1 VIELS
6 DHYLGGIMI
15 AKHKK
20 LLYLFLL
27 LFGLYL
33 ALLLIIDFDV
43 NEKRPFLNF
52 FKSMQ
57 SDSALEV
64 VDFSVDK
71 EKSSKVMPK
80 PNPDRNPYYG
90 DLHVHTKYSFDAYV
104 FGITATPDDAYKYA
118 KGEGIKHPLGYEMKL
133 REPLDFYS
141 VTDHGF
147 YMGMIQ
153 AYADTSTDISKNDFA
168 KPFHDLNR
176 KDNLSVESA
185 GERSD
190 LFSTIVGAVITQ
202 PYPSWHPK
210 ILKAWLTKNTQLALK
225 SFDYDIHK
233 SAWADIARS
242 ANEHNDPGHFTT
254 FIGYEFTTST
264 DIEGGNLHRNVIF
277 NSSEASIRPWTRIDS
292 LNPEDLWT
300 WQDALRDKGIDTVSI
315 PHNSNGSNGQ
325 MFEMESF
332 LGNAIDQDYADKRM
346 RNEPL
351 VEITQVKGTSDTH
364 PLLSPD
370 DDWAD
375 FEIMDV
381 RVGSRPPTY
390 SKPSG
395 GYVREAYLNGLTL
408 EFTQQGNPYKFGL
421 IGSSDTHTAAGAY
434 DESNYWSKVGL
445 LDGDAENRGSVPLA
459 EENRERLEEY
469 MAAFNQPQ
477 STLALDQGDYANTGF
492 TQWGASGLAV
502 AWAEENT
509 RDSIFKAFKRK
520 ETFAT
525 TGTRLAVRFFG
536 GYDLSLIDLNSDN
549 MVSEAYK
556 NGVTMGADL
565 LSNGDKVPEFIVWA
579 QKDKYGAPLQRVQII
594 KGWMDSISGRPNEK
608 VFDVICSD
616 GNAVDPVTHRCPDNG
631 AKVNIND
638 CSISQ
643 NVGSSELKTHW
654 IDPEFDSSNKAFYY
668 VRVLENPTCRWSTW
682 DAVKRGFKPREDLH
696 EIIQERAW
704 SSPIWYIP
712 DPSNVEVIPLGG
724 TVRLR
729 SST

>member
-1 VIELS
+1 
-6 DHYLGGIMI
+6 
-15 AKHKK
+15 
-20 LLYLFLL
+20 
-27 LFGLYL
+27 
-33 ALLLIIDFDV
+33 
-43 NEKRPFLNF
+43 
-52 FKSMQ
+52 MQ

-242 ANEHNDPGHFTT
+242 ANDHNDPGHFTT

-300 WQDALRDKGIDTVSI
+300 WQDALREKGIDTVSI

-408 EFTQQGNPYKFGL
+408 EFTQQGNPYKFGV

-536 GYDLSLIDLNSDN
+536 GYDLSSIDLNSDN

-608 VFDVICSD
+608 VFDVVCSD

-643 NVGSSELKTHW
+643 GVGSSELKTHW
-654 IDPEFDSSNKAFYY
+654 KDPDFDSSNKAFYY

-696 EIIQERAW
+696 ETIQERAW

>member
-1 VIELS
+1 
-6 DHYLGGIMI
+6 MI

-52 FKSMQ
+52 FKSLQ

-242 ANEHNDPGHFTT
+242 ANDHNDPGHFTT

-300 WQDALRDKGIDTVSI
+300 WQDALREKGIDTVSI

-536 GYDLSLIDLNSDN
+536 GYDLSSIDLNSDN

-608 VFDVICSD
+608 VFDVVCSD

-643 NVGSSELKTHW
+643 GVGSSELKTHW
-654 IDPEFDSSNKAFYY
+654 KDPEFDSSNKAFYY

-696 EIIQERAW
+696 ETIQERAW